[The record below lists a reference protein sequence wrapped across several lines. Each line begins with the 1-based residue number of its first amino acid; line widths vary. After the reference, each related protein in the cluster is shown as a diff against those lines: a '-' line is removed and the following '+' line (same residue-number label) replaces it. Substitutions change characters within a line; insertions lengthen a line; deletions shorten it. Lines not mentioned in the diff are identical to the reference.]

1 MACVNGVCSVCVCVC
16 SASVCVVC
24 SACVCCVCVTVTC
37 RRCMAASKKVRLD
50 VAAELQP
57 SSDDAMGSS

>member
-1 MACVNGVCSVCVCVC
+1 MGKWCVFMACVMVRVNGVCCACVVCVCF
-16 SASVCVVC
+16 
-24 SACVCCVCVTVTC
+24 VCVTVTC

-50 VAAELQP
+50 VAAELRP